1 MPGKSTVL
9 TAENGTLT
17 TAVRNLVHIS
27 TAAAGSAAANVRVKR
42 VEISQNGSTTLQ
54 MIRGAFS
61 LQTVGTTVTATAVTP
76 VNISPLSGAASGLT
90 GSTTPAGGTA
100 RSGTFASVNTTPTYV
115 DHHYFNFA
123 NLNGYIWKPD
133 PTEELWIPASTIWT
147 VRFLADP
154 TTMTGWTISVFL
166 EEM

>member
-1 MPGKSTVL
+1 MGKTTIL

-27 TAAAGSAAANVRVKR
+27 SAAAGAAAAHLRVKR

-61 LQTVGTTVTATAVTP
+61 LQTAGTTVTATAVTP
-76 VNISPLSGAASGLT
+76 VNVSPLGGPASGLT
-90 GSTTPAGGTA
+90 GSTAPAGAAA
-100 RSGTFASVNTTPTYV
+100 RTGVFATVNTTPTYV
-115 DHHYFNFA
+115 DHHTFNFA

-147 VRFLADP
+147 ARFLADP
-154 TTMTGWTISVFL
+154 TTMTGWTISVIL
-166 EEM
+166 DEN